1 MAAPAGR
8 TAVPGPATPGTGAG
22 AYGPDPE
29 TSVQGSNLSTSVAA
43 LPAAST
49 QINQATIANRAYVS
63 YGDLFRAA
71 PGFDVSNYGQNI
83 GYGLSLRGYT
93 EDEHGRDISY
103 FIDGFPINQISS
115 IHTPNYADLNVL
127 LPESVKSIDI
137 VRGPF
142 SVYCGDSNLG
152 GCITVTTKQ
161 SEPFGSVGGSGGSY
175 GTGRAIGTYSNGQA
189 PVTPSPDL
197 PYKAPP
203 PATYES
209 SGVLPFTVWLG
220 EEFDHAD
227 GYRDNSEVDHYNSFN
242 KITLPQADGS
252 SWSIRAQAYGST
264 FGAPGYIE
272 KDAIVS
278 GTLSPRAA
286 TDRTDGGDTYQENLV
301 VNYTNG
307 VADQELTA
315 VLFADHNTFDRF
327 SNFSSTV
334 CTSVPCNGQSLQHDE
349 REMIGGRVQKVWTGA
364 FADTLPVQLTAGT
377 YWRTDFI
384 NTYAAPTTS
393 RVQTGGDTTDL
404 GINETNLAGYTQ
416 LQVKPLSWVKLTGAA
431 RYDQF
436 YYDVTNRL
444 DPTLQPD
451 VSPGIWQPKA
461 GISITPLTWL
471 ELYGNYGQ
479 GFRSPDAATELL
491 SNPGLKPFKITS
503 EEIGTK
509 LRFDR
514 FAFTADVW
522 TTDSENEAF
531 QPAPG
536 LPTTFLGAARRDGF
550 DLDGRYFFFRDT
562 TGSFSLFANYGAVQA
577 LLLNAAPSQF
587 VPDVPVYV
595 SNVGV
600 DFDVP
605 TWNGQRFS
613 GETYVSFIGKKYMTQ
628 DGLITT
634 SPYTRF
640 TGKLAYSWPEGWSTF
655 LQAIWYPRDQLDE
668 IAFNLNGPVT
678 GASSSNIY
686 VSPVAQLTVMAGLS
700 YRFPTTFGFLARQP
714 TTKMVVQ

>member
-1 MAAPAGR
+1 MATCFR
-8 TAVPGPATPGTGAG
+8 GTG
-22 AYGPDPE
+22 
-29 TSVQGSNLSTSVAA
+29 
-43 LPAAST
+43 
-49 QINQATIANRAYVS
+49 
-63 YGDLFRAA
+63 FRR
-71 PGFDVSNYGQNI
+71 VELRQNI

-127 LPESVKSIDI
+127 LPIGQEHRYRARAFFGLS
-137 VRGPF
+137 RRF
-142 SVYCGDSNLG
+142 
-152 GCITVTTKQ
+152 Q
-161 SEPFGSVGGSGGSY
+161 SW
-175 GTGRAIGTYSNGQA
+175 RLHHRHDQAIGAFRQRGRIGRLIRHWARHWDLRNGQA

-278 GTLSPRAA
+278 GALSPRAA

-471 ELYGNYGQ
+471 EPLRKLWPGFPQPGRGDGTAQQSGIEAVQDHERGN
-479 GFRSPDAATELL
+479 RHEV
-491 SNPGLKPFKITS
+491 
-503 EEIGTK
+503 
-509 LRFDR
+509 RFDR

-522 TTDSENEAF
+522 TTNSENEAF

-605 TWNGQRFS
+605 TRNGQRFS

-634 SPYTRF
+634 SPYR
-640 TGKLAYSWPEGWSTF
+640 ASP
-655 LQAIWYPRDQLDE
+655 
-668 IAFNLNGPVT
+668 
-678 GASSSNIY
+678 ASSPI
-686 VSPVAQLTVMAGLS
+686 LGRKAGRHSCKRYGIRGISSMKL
-700 YRFPTTFGFLARQP
+700 PLI
-714 TTKMVVQ
+714 